1 MTAPSRPEVKERLQR
16 MALEPLIGTPA
27 DAARFFAEET
37 ALWGKVITEN
47 NVKVE

>member
-1 MTAPSRPEVKERLQR
+1 MKLL
-16 MALEPLIGTPA
+16 ALEPLIGTPA

-37 ALWGKVITEN
+37 TLWKKVITRN